1 MKEIELPEL
10 ALVLLVGPS
19 SSGKSTF
26 ARKYFLGTE
35 VISSDYCRALVSDD
49 ENNLDATSDAFDVLN
64 FLAAK
69 RLKRGKLTVID
80 ALNLHK
86 EDRAK
91 LVQLAKENYAL
102 AAAIVLDTPIRKL
115 HERHELRT
123 DRNFGRQVI
132 EKQYDNYK
140 RTLKSIKREGF
151 GYTYVVN
158 PEEELQ
164 IVRQPLWNNKQ
175 QETGPF
181 DIIGDVHGCF
191 DELLELLT
199 TLGYSINLKQEE
211 AFEVQAP
218 HGRKVIFLGD
228 LTDRGPKSP
237 EVLRLVMDMVNA
249 GQALC
254 IRGNHDDKLLRYLQ
268 GKNVNLD
275 HGLDKTVQQLAATSS
290 EFKKE
295 VEAFLDSLIAHYVLD
310 AGKLVVAH
318 AGLPEEM
325 HGRAASA
332 VRAFC
337 LYGETTGEVD
347 EFGLPVRHDWAKNYR
362 GKAMVVYGHT
372 PVPGIDWL
380 NNTLNVDTGCVF
392 GGRLTALR
400 YPERETVS
408 VDSKAVYS
416 EPVRPIL
423 ADNIAAITAQQE
435 QDDMLDTSMIRD
447 KYIVDT
453 SVGKRVIIR
462 EENAV
467 AALEVMSRFAIDPKW
482 LLYLPP
488 TMSPPET
495 SALPDYLE
503 HPLEVFSYY
512 RKNGV
517 RNLVCEEKHMG
528 SRAIAVICKYPEV
541 AVTRFGMQS
550 PAPGIIYT
558 RTGRRFF
565 SDAATESDFLDVLN
579 KALTAANFWEHF
591 DTDWICLDG
600 ELLPWSSKA
609 KDLIVNQYAA
619 VGASASNGLARTA
632 EVLQQAKARKLPVD
646 NMLEE
651 VQQRAQAIDK
661 YIASY
666 HNYTRETEGI
676 KGLSFA
682 PFHILA
688 TEGKVHV
695 SQAHTWHME
704 QVKKICRQDEQYLLM
719 TSLRFVDLE
728 DEASVTEAVN
738 WWTELTATGGE
749 GMVVKPLEFIPTPK
763 DKLIQPAMK
772 CRGSEYLRI
781 IYGPEYDLGEN
792 LVRLKQRNVK
802 AKRELAL
809 QEFSLGIEALE
820 RFVRKEPL
828 RRVHEC
834 VFGVLALESEA
845 VDPRL

>member
-1 MKEIELPEL
+1 MKDIKLPEL

-26 ARKYFLGTE
+26 AKKHFLGTE
-35 VISSDYCRALVSDD
+35 VISSDYCRALVSDN
-49 ENNLDATSDAFDVLN
+49 ENDLDATSDAFDVLN

-69 RLKRGKLTVID
+69 RLKRGKLTVVD
-80 ALNLHK
+80 ALNLRK

-91 LVQLAKENYAL
+91 LVQLAKDNYAL

-132 EKQYDNYK
+132 EKQYDNYR

-151 GYTYVVN
+151 GYTYVVD
-158 PEEELQ
+158 PDEALQ
-164 IVRQPLWNNKQ
+164 IVRQPLWNNRKS
-175 QETGPF
+175 ETGPF

-191 DELLELLT
+191 DELQELLHN
-199 TLGYSINLKQEE
+199 LGYRVAQTANGNY
-211 AFEVQAP
+211 EVQAAP
-218 HGRKVIFLGD
+218 GRKVIFLGD
-228 LTDRGPKSP
+228 LTERGPKSP
-237 EVLRLVMDMVNA
+237 EVLRLVMDMVQA

-275 HGLDKTVQQLAATSS
+275 HGLDKTVQQLKATSDS
-290 EFKKE
+290 FKEE
-295 VEAFLDSLIAHYVLD
+295 VKAFLDSLIAHYVLD
-310 AGKLVVAH
+310 EGKLVVAH

-362 GKAMVVYGHT
+362 GKATVVYGHT
-372 PVPGIDWL
+372 PVPGIDWF

-408 VDSKAVYS
+408 VESKAVYS
-416 EPVRPIL
+416 EPVRPIIS
-423 ADNIAAITAQQE
+423 DQEDMKPAQQE
-435 QDDMLDTSMIRD
+435 HDDMLDISLVRD

-453 SVGKRVIIR
+453 GIGKRVIIR

-467 AALEVMSRFAIDPKW
+467 AALEVMSRFAVDPKW

-495 SALPDYLE
+495 SALPNYLE
-503 HPLEVFSYY
+503 HPLEVFSYF

-517 RNLVCEEKHMG
+517 RNLICEEKHMG
-528 SRAIAVICKYPEV
+528 SRAIAVVCKDREV
-541 AVTRFGMQS
+541 AVKRFGMQH

-565 SDAATESDFLDVLN
+565 HELATETAFLDVLHR
-579 KALTAANFWEHF
+579 ALTAADFWERF
-591 DTDWICLDG
+591 GTDWVCLDG

-619 VGASASNGLARTA
+619 VGASASNGLSRAG
-632 EVLQQAKARKLPVD
+632 EVLQQAKSRG
-646 NMLEE
+646 LEVGE
-651 VQQRAQAIDK
+651 LLEDVAQRAQAIGK
-661 YIASY
+661 YIAFY

-676 KGLSFA
+676 EGLSFA

-688 TEGKVHV
+688 TEGQVHTD
-695 SQAHTWHME
+695 QAHTWHME
-704 QVKKICRQDEQYLLM
+704 QISEICRQDERYLLM
-719 TSLRFVDLE
+719 TGLRFVDLE
-728 DEASVTEAVN
+728 DADSIRAAVD
-738 WWTELTATGGE
+738 WWTEMTAAGGE
-749 GMVVKPLEFIPTPK
+749 GMVVKPLDFIPTHK
-763 DKLIQPAMK
+763 DRLIQPAMK

-781 IYGPEYDLGEN
+781 IYGPEYDLDGN
-792 LVRLKQRNVK
+792 LERLKQRNVK

-809 QEFSLGIEALE
+809 QEFALGVEALE
-820 RFVRKEPL
+820 RFVKREPL

-834 VFGVLALESEA
+834 VFGVLALESEP